1 MDKCYCKLQH
11 EIFCNSISNIC
22 TELVHFS
29 TIKHASNM
37 LSLRIWY
44 STETHGTYWVFQN
57 KLFYKIAYFFEQI
70 KQNHSIWTIHII
82 SYCYF
87 QILPFIPLKAIM
99 IHGTVNFCPILKNT
113 SSNLLKESFK
123 FIETQLMQRQE
134 KLQMDMII
142 QTWTLMSLICTWCV
156 LS

>member
-1 MDKCYCKLQH
+1 MKF
-11 EIFCNSISNIC
+11 FCNSISNIC

-29 TIKHASNM
+29 TIKHAIC
-37 LSLRIWY
+37 SLRIWY
-44 STETHGTYWVFQN
+44 STDTWYLLSIPKYFLHTKLPTFWTNETIIFERGTI
-57 KLFYKIAYFFEQI
+57 IAFVI
-70 KQNHSIWTIHII
+70 
-82 SYCYF
+82 F

-123 FIETQLMQRQE
+123 FIETQQMQRQE

-156 LS
+156 LL